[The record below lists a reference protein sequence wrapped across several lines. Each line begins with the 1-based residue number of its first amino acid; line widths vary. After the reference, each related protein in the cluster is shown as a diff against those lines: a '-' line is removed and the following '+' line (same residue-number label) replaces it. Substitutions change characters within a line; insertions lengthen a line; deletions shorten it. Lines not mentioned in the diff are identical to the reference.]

1 MLGSI
6 QFPEAPDDIKTTLLN
21 KSKEDVKRKSPFK
34 DSNASNRLKRK
45 VTPKKHDSE
54 SSVIQR
60 VYQVMNDQNELQDL
74 KIVFGE
80 EEQLLNPPLLDLP
93 NLTEKS
99 KSHSRSHQGK
109 KTSYRV

>member
-1 MLGSI
+1 
-6 QFPEAPDDIKTTLLN
+6 
-21 KSKEDVKRKSPFK
+21 
-34 DSNASNRLKRK
+34 
-45 VTPKKHDSE
+45 
-54 SSVIQR
+54 
-60 VYQVMNDQNELQDL
+60 MNDQNELQDL

-99 KSHSRSHQGK
+99 KSHSRSHYGK